1 MSNSNIYINQI
12 QSQPFNAANLQCLLD
27 AEFQRTPLLLH
38 GLDFKGTHLDATRLD
53 KFPMFSDSKETIPV
67 VVKLGDQKSTLL
79 GKVLSPAT
87 PFVKVSI
94 VYFSSNNLEYHFQRG
109 V

>member
-1 MSNSNIYINQI
+1 
-12 QSQPFNAANLQCLLD
+12 
-27 AEFQRTPLLLH
+27 
-38 GLDFKGTHLDATRLD
+38 
-53 KFPMFSDSKETIPV
+53 MFSDSKETIPV